1 MDPARLLGAILGVVH
16 SSKILGFLG
25 FLGFFGFL
33 GFLDF
38 LDFLDFSDFL
48 DFLEAFS
55 GGTTSPLSK
64 NLFRF

>member
-16 SSKILGFLG
+16 SPKILG

-38 LDFLDFSDFL
+38 LDFLEFLDFL

-55 GGTTSPLSK
+55 GGTRASLSK